1 MAAQFIDR
9 ILLKQKNWAATMR
22 PKPREETPKTYYEDI
37 KTYYEDI
44 GSQSRKR
51 AAIS

>member
-1 MAAQFIDR
+1 
-9 ILLKQKNWAATMR
+9 MR